1 MPGHIYNRVGDYKKA
16 HDVFVTAVKTDSAYM
31 HNEDVQEVDN
41 WNYIHNI
48 NYLINNC
55 LHDG

>member
-1 MPGHIYNRVGDYKKA
+1 MKSRGV
-16 HDVFVTAVKTDSAYM
+16 
-31 HNEDVQEVDN
+31 EEVDN

-55 LHDG
+55 VHDGRHNEGLYYAERLKNMP